1 MTIRNLNVTLAPSS
15 VAVIG
20 ASPREGSVGRVV
32 LENIAGGGFRGRV
45 YAVNPKYDDVL
56 GVHCYRRIADLPEP
70 PDIALIVTPAATVP
84 VIVDELG
91 VLGTKVAVVI
101 SAGVGATGGLRQQM
115 LDAARP
121 HLLRVIGPNTIG
133 LLAPRAKLNASFVH
147 IAPQLGH
154 LGLISQ
160 SGAMVSSIVDWAAA
174 ENIGFS
180 QIYSLG
186 DMADVDVGDC
196 LNMLAED
203 DHTTAILMYLES
215 IPDARKFMSA
225 ARAAARIKPVIA
237 IKPGRHA
244 EAARAAATHTGA
256 LAGADRVVDAA
267 LRRAGIIRVE
277 DLDDLF
283 NAAEV
288 TARLR
293 PLARARVA
301 IVTNGGGAG
310 VMAVDQLLDD
320 DASLATLMPETL
332 AALDAVL
339 PNTWSHANPV
349 DIIGDAPPE
358 RYGAAMLAVAADPG
372 VDAILVMNCPTAMAD
387 PVAAAMAVAGETQHG
402 MIDGKP
408 VLACWLGKLAAGP
421 ARDVLQRSGIANF
434 DTPGQAAEAVA
445 FLTRWSRVRG
455 QLERVPPAVAD
466 ADFDRNAAHTILAN
480 AAAERRTLLTEWEAK
495 RVLAYYRVPVPETIF
510 AATEAGVEIAAQKLL
525 NKHSSLVV
533 KMASKTVSHKS
544 DIGGVVLDLPSVA
557 AAREAATAIRHRFDV
572 TFQGVPLDGFTVQP
586 MVVRPGAR
594 ELLAGVST
602 DPGFGPVVVFGA
614 GGTSVEVVDD
624 TATGLVPL
632 DGVLAG
638 DLIDRTRVGRLL
650 AGYRDVPPANRNAIV
665 ATLVALSQLVT
676 DFPMITSIDINPLL
690 AEPTGVIALDARIEI
705 DPSRASLPAPNPALA
720 IRPYPADQQSA
731 VSVGG
736 EAMLLRPIRPDDA
749 ALYPRFL
756 ERMDPEDLRRRF
768 LVPTRT
774 LSPQMLVR
782 LTQLDYDRDIAFVA
796 LEQSGGDLAGI
807 VRYSSDPDRLRAEFG
822 VLVRSDL
829 KHRGL
834 GRLMMQ
840 RLIAYA
846 RSEGIGELC
855 GFVLREN
862 VQMLALCRELG
873 FEVDEL
879 SGEPAEVCVSLPL
892 RAAATT
898 PAG

>member
-1 MTIRNLNVTLAPSS
+1 MTIRNLDATLAPQSIAI
-15 VAVIG
+15 VG
-20 ASPREGSVGRVV
+20 ASPRDGSVGRVV
-32 LENIAGGGFRGRV
+32 LENIVAGGFSGRV
-45 YAVNPKYDDVL
+45 YAVNPKYDEVL
-56 GVHCYRRIADLPEP
+56 GTRCYRTIAQLPEP
-70 PDIALIVTPAATVP
+70 PDLAIVVTPAPTVP
-84 VIVDELG
+84 GIISELG
-91 VLGTKVAVVI
+91 IVGTKVAVVV
-101 SAGVGATGGLRQQM
+101 SAGVGTADGLRQKM

-133 LLAPRAKLNASFVH
+133 LLSPRAKLNASFVH
-147 IAPQLGH
+147 VAPQLGH

-174 ENIGFS
+174 EGIGFS

-196 LNMLAED
+196 LNMLAAD
-203 DHTTAILMYLES
+203 DHTSAIIMYLES

-237 IKPGRHA
+237 VKPGRHA
-244 EAARAAATHTGA
+244 EAAKAAATHTGA

-267 LRRAGIIRVE
+267 LRRAGIIRVN

-283 NAAEV
+283 NAAQV
-288 TARLR
+288 TARFQ

-310 VMAVDQLLDD
+310 VLAVDELLDD
-320 DASLATLMPETL
+320 DASVATLTAATL

-339 PNTWSHANPV
+339 PATWSHANPV

-358 RYGAAMLAVAADPG
+358 RYSAALHAVAADPG
-372 VDAILVMNCPTAMAD
+372 VDVVLVMNCPTAMAD
-387 PVAAAMAVAGETQHG
+387 PVAAAMAVAGETEDG
-402 MIDGKP
+402 SIGGKP
-408 VLACWLGKLAAGP
+408 VLACWLGKLAAEP
-421 ARDVLQRSGIANF
+421 ARDVLQRSGIPNF
-434 DTPGQAAEAVA
+434 DTPAQAAEAVG
-445 FLTRWSRVRG
+445 FLTRWSKVRA
-455 QLERVPPAVAD
+455 QLERVPQSPAETNAD
-466 ADFDRNAAHTILAN
+466 RDAARAVLMK
-480 AAAERRTLLTEWEAK
+480 AAAEGRTLLTEWEAK

-510 AATEAGVEIAAQKLL
+510 SATEAGVEVAAGKLL
-525 NKHSSLVV
+525 GEASAVVV
-533 KMASKTVSHKS
+533 KMASKVVSHKS
-544 DIGGVVLDLPSVA
+544 DVGGVVLNVTTAL
-557 AAREAATAIRHRFDV
+557 AAREAASHIRRRFGTA
-572 TFQGVPLDGFTVQP
+572 FQGIELDGFTVQP
-586 MVVRPGAR
+586 MVVRSGAR
-594 ELLAGVST
+594 ELIAGVST

-632 DGVLAG
+632 DDVLAG

-650 AGYRDVPPANRNAIV
+650 AGYRDVPPAARYAIV
-665 ATLVALSQLVT
+665 GALVALSQLAT
-676 DFPMITSIDINPLL
+676 DLPMITSIDINPLL
-690 AEPTGVIALDARIEI
+690 ADATGVMALDARIEI
-705 DPSRASLPAPNPALA
+705 DPARASVAAPNPALA
-720 IRPYPADQQSA
+720 VRPYPAGQQSE
-731 VSVGG
+731 VSIGDHALV
-736 EAMLLRPIRPDDA
+736 LRPIRPADA

-756 ERMDPEDLRRRF
+756 DRMDPEDMRLRF

-796 LEQSGGDLAGI
+796 LERPSGDLAGI
-807 VRYSSDPDRLRAEFG
+807 VRYSSDPDRVRAEFG

-834 GRLMMQ
+834 GRLLML

-846 RSEGIGELC
+846 RAEGIGELC

-862 VQMLALCRELG
+862 TQMLALCRELG
-873 FEVDEL
+873 FEIDQL
-879 SGEPAEVCVSLPL
+879 SGEPTEVCVALSL
-892 RAAATT
+892 RAS
-898 PAG
+898 